1 MNYTIYESTI
11 ERPVLKLIKSVLNNV
26 SNAFTFNE
34 DLHHIDEE
42 KFQVSIEV
50 SQKRITKILL
60 ILSLM
65 LTFLA
70 SLLL

>member
-34 DLHHIDEE
+34 DLHHIDDE
-42 KFQVSIEV
+42 KFQVPIEV